1 MSCSKAFSRMFMHT
15 NMPAKWMKTTF
26 ITSRASILFEREKS
40 LIPDTMPWVEAE
52 TTARGLQ
59 DEIATLQEQ
68 IKDLQTKMAEIGNE
82 IRARHQTIARLRDGE
97 LSKKS
102 RTKKFI
108 VKCPDCPA
116 FVNKSG
122 KCTSC
127 GTRIC
132 IHCRDK
138 LILEEGRDGTVDDII
153 IIDLPIPDD
162 DADANADVNANADA
176 IDDAERDPAIQY
188 HVCDKST
195 LATARMI
202 DTDTKPCPKCGNRI
216 HKIEGCD
223 QMFDPHCGTA
233 FSWKTGQIVTGTIH
247 NPHYF
252 QWQRE
257 RGGAVA
263 RQPGDVLC
271 GGPPGMQD
279 VYDALGWTPPPY
291 DVSKALRSNIYGNG
305 KGILWPTSKTA
316 SDVKNKE
323 FIHNIETRWAL
334 GNAGRIM
341 LHIQDIEL
349 PRLETVWDHTT
360 NRSRRVSYIL
370 NEYTERGFSDH
381 LAQLERKMEK
391 EREIQQIFD
400 TFLQGGTDI
409 LRKFIA
415 QFIEIDHSRPP
426 TAEYKKKM
434 VPLAKFMGGEKCTG
448 SDRYWW
454 CTFHETVRYKR
465 RSVPINMMYIPS
477 ASVVNTAFDEL
488 CALEQYCNEEF
499 AKVSIAWK
507 LAAPIIDIRNDSVQ
521 MKAWYRNPHKQV
533 ARDVVQGGGGISP

>member
-1 MSCSKAFSRMFMHT
+1 MSQIQECPICIMKMNKTTRAPITCPDPQCGFSCCRSCTHEYIITQRNDPKCMSCSKAFSRMFMHT

-26 ITSRASILFEREKS
+26 IASRASILFEREKS

-59 DEIATLQEQ
+59 DEIATLHEQ
-68 IKDLQTKMAEIGNE
+68 IKELQTKMAEIGNE

-153 IIDLPIPDD
+153 IIDPPIPDD
-162 DADANADVNANADA
+162 DADANADANADVN
-176 IDDAERDPAIQY
+176 DDVERDPAIQY

-271 GGPPGMQD
+271 VEDLQVCKMCTTRLDGLRLRMMLAKRFGLIYMAMVRVFYGRLARQLVMLKTKSLFTILKRGGRWGMRVGLCCTSKILSFHGWKLCGIIQRIDPD
-279 VYDALGWTPPPY
+279 VY
-291 DVSKALRSNIYGNG
+291 
-305 KGILWPTSKTA
+305 
-316 SDVKNKE
+316 
-323 FIHNIETRWAL
+323 
-334 GNAGRIM
+334 RI
-341 LHIQDIEL
+341 
-349 PRLETVWDHTT
+349 
-360 NRSRRVSYIL
+360 
-370 NEYTERGFSDH
+370 F
-381 LAQLERKMEK
+381 
-391 EREIQQIFD
+391 
-400 TFLQGGTDI
+400 
-409 LRKFIA
+409 
-415 QFIEIDHSRPP
+415 
-426 TAEYKKKM
+426 
-434 VPLAKFMGGEKCTG
+434 
-448 SDRYWW
+448 
-454 CTFHETVRYKR
+454 
-465 RSVPINMMYIPS
+465 
-477 ASVVNTAFDEL
+477 
-488 CALEQYCNEEF
+488 
-499 AKVSIAWK
+499 
-507 LAAPIIDIRNDSVQ
+507 
-521 MKAWYRNPHKQV
+521 
-533 ARDVVQGGGGISP
+533 